1 MDNLYIKL
9 HRDKLRD
16 IQDLSRASILVF
28 LELQFYMIGDDQIEC
43 WPSQARLAEDLGMA
57 ARTVRKAISDL
68 KEKGII
74 IVDTDKRLTN
84 TMRNGERKKEEEQK
98 ILTMPTPAR
107 LILLPNTS
115 RGSNDPIHEDQ
126 SCRTIGSNDPIDE
139 DQTCRLKEE
148 KKKKKEKDIKKE
160 KKHNVREIAQALE
173 VDKRNLW
180 IEALLG
186 EHAIS
191 LGWNTND
198 MIADIDSIKGDYSI
212 LSVERGCK
220 SLDIFI
226 RDGRKHNLFRGRGW
240 VQGLINWIGREPT
253 GKLSESK
260 AKKYAR
266 SVLTIDFAAA
276 QKESKEAIESV
287 EKSQA
292 LALVDHGGVRGIWG
306 ALCKRH
312 DMNYE
317 AIEKEIVE
325 MIKNG
330 TLTTE
335 MQQEIKQHE
344 DLLVFDALIDTY
356 INYDSKYEHGG
367 RYNV

>member
-1 MDNLYIKL
+1 
-9 HRDKLRD
+9 
-16 IQDLSRASILVF
+16 
-28 LELQFYMIGDDQIEC
+28 
-43 WPSQARLAEDLGMA
+43 
-57 ARTVRKAISDL
+57 
-68 KEKGII
+68 
-74 IVDTDKRLTN
+74 
-84 TMRNGERKKEEEQK
+84 
-98 ILTMPTPAR
+98 
-107 LILLPNTS
+107 
-115 RGSNDPIHEDQ
+115 
-126 SCRTIGSNDPIDE
+126 
-139 DQTCRLKEE
+139 
-148 KKKKKEKDIKKE
+148 
-160 KKHNVREIAQALE
+160 
-173 VDKRNLW
+173 
-180 IEALLG
+180 
-186 EHAIS
+186 
-191 LGWNTND
+191 

-276 QKESKEAIESV
+276 QKESREAIESI

-292 LALVDHGGVRGIWG
+292 LALADQDGVKGIWG

-312 DMNYE
+312 DMDFE
-317 AIEKEIVE
+317 EIRKEVVN
-325 MIKNG
+325 MINDG
-330 TLTTE
+330 SITTE
-335 MQQEIKQHE
+335 MRQEIKQHE

>member
-1 MDNLYIKL
+1 MDKLFVQL
-9 HRDKLRD
+9 HRQQLKAMRQKG
-16 IQDLSRASILVF
+16 ISRAAVYVY
-28 LELQFYMIGDDQIEC
+28 LELQFYMIGDKIEC
-43 WPSQARLAEDLGMA
+43 WPSQQTIADNLDMA
-57 ARTVRKAISDL
+57 TRTVRNAIAQLRDHGL
-68 KEKGII
+68 L
-74 IVDTDKRLTN
+74 IVDADKRSTN
-84 TMRNGERKKEEEQK
+84 TYKNGSVEEHEEKVILFEMPRGKSEPVHEEKVNLPIGKSDPMDEEKVILLNIDKKDKKE
-98 ILTMPTPAR
+98 
-107 LILLPNTS
+107 
-115 RGSNDPIHEDQ
+115 
-126 SCRTIGSNDPIDE
+126 ID
-139 DQTCRLKEE
+139 
-148 KKKKKEKDIKKE
+148 KKKERKS
-160 KKHNVREIAQALE
+160 NVQEISKSFE

-186 EHAIS
+186 EHASS

-198 MIADIDSIKGDYSI
+198 MIADIETIKEGYSI
-212 LSVERGCK
+212 IAVERGCK

-240 VQGLINWIGREPT
+240 VQGLRSWIGREPT

-266 SVLTIDFAAA
+266 SVLTIDYASAE
-276 QKESKEAIESV
+276 KESKEAIRSV

-292 LALVDHGGVRGIWG
+292 LALADQDGVKGIWG

-312 DMNYE
+312 NMDYQ

-335 MQQEIKQHE
+335 MQQEIKQHDE
-344 DLLVFDALIDTY
+344 LEIFDALIDIY
-356 INYDSKYEHGG
+356 VSFDSKYDHGG

>member
-43 WPSQARLAEDLGMA
+43 WPSQARLADDLGMA

-74 IVDTDKRLTN
+74 IVDTDKRITN
-84 TMRNGERKKEEEQK
+84 TMRNGKRKKEEEQK

-126 SCRTIGSNDPIDE
+126 SCRTIGSIVPIDE
-139 DQTCRLKEE
+139 DQSCRLKEKE
-148 KKKKKEKDIKKE
+148 KRKEKDIKKE
-160 KKHNVREIAQALE
+160 KKHNVREIAQSFE

-180 IEALLG
+180 IEALLS

-292 LALVDHGGVRGIWG
+292 LALADQDGVKGIWG

-312 DMNYE
+312 DMDFE
-317 AIEKEIVE
+317 EIRKEVVN
-325 MIKNG
+325 MINDG
-330 TLTTE
+330 SITTE
-335 MQQEIKQHE
+335 MRQEIKQHE